1 MGATRGVKAIVTAV
15 SVLGALIG
23 LLGLFPGIAQASV
36 VSNVTATNSPPS
48 TAAGALTVYTVG
60 FPTSSP
66 GGGLTPANGQITI
79 TLPETSNATT
89 MISSQVNDVTSG
101 KTGIGD
107 CDSISSLT
115 ITCGL
120 FSGASIAA
128 GEAVSVVLDGVTNAT
143 RPSSNFSV
151 AVSTSSDNTNAV
163 DSTPKLTV
171 STVQSVATPSV
182 TVSPSAGAGALTS
195 YTVTFATSSTGGL
208 ANASGSKITIT
219 LPSGTGTSNFLNG
232 SVSDVTTSKNNIG
245 SCGANGLTITC
256 TFFGGAG
263 TNSGDTL
270 SVALNGITNPTT
282 PSTTNT
288 LTVAT
293 TSDTTPVTSSDYTIL
308 TAHQISPPTV
318 ALSTLAAG
326 ASGVRYTVGFATSST
341 GGLANAPGSKIT
353 ITLPSG
359 TGTSNFLNGSV
370 SDITAGQNNI
380 GSCGASGL
388 TITCTFFGSA
398 TTNAGDTL

>member
-1 MGATRGVKAIVTAV
+1 MGATRGIKAIAAAV
-15 SVLGALIG
+15 SVIGALVG

-107 CDSISSLT
+107 CESISSLT

-120 FSGASIAA
+120 FGGASIAA
-128 GEAVSVVLDGVTNAT
+128 GDAVSVVLDGVTNAT

-151 AVSTSSDNTNAV
+151 AV
-163 DSTPKLTV
+163 
-171 STVQSVATPSV
+171 ATPSV

-195 YTVTFATSSTGGL
+195 YTVQFATSSTGGL
-208 ANASGSKITIT
+208 ANAAGSKITIT

-232 SVSDVTTSKNNIG
+232 SVSDVTTSQNNIG

-293 TSDTTPVTSSDYTIL
+293 TSDLTATTSSDYTIR
-308 TAHQISPPTV
+308 TAQQLGTPSVTISP
-318 ALSTLAAG
+318 SAG
-326 ASGVRYTVGFATSST
+326 AGALTSYT
-341 GGLANAPGSKIT
+341 
-353 ITLPSG
+353 
-359 TGTSNFLNGSV
+359 
-370 SDITAGQNNI
+370 
-380 GSCGASGL
+380 
-388 TITCTFFGSA
+388 
-398 TTNAGDTL
+398 

>member
-1 MGATRGVKAIVTAV
+1 MGATRGVKAIAAAV

-60 FPTSSP
+60 FTTSTP

-89 MISSQVNDVTSG
+89 MIGSQVNDVTSG

-107 CDSISSLT
+107 CDSSSSLT
-115 ITCGL
+115 ITCSL
-120 FSGASIAA
+120 FGGASIAA
-128 GEAVSVVLDGVTNAT
+128 GDAVSVVLDGVTNAT

-245 SCGANGLTITC
+245 SCANSGLTITC
-256 TFFGGAG
+256 TFFGGAT
-263 TNSGDTL
+263 TNAGDTL
-270 SVALNGITNPTT
+270 SIVLNGITNPTT
-282 PSTTNT
+282 TSSTDT

-293 TSDTTPVTSSDYTIL
+293 TSDLTPVTSGDSAI
-308 TAHQISPPTV
+308 
-318 ALSTLAAG
+318 LAAQQLATPSVSIAPSAG
-326 ASGVRYTVGFATSST
+326 AGALTSYTVRFASSST

-359 TGTSNFLNGSV
+359 TSTSNFLNGSV
-370 SDITAGQNNI
+370 SDITTSQNNI
-380 GSCGASGL
+380 GRCANSRL
-388 TITCTFFGSA
+388 P
-398 TTNAGDTL
+398 